1 VSLIAVVALV
11 LATAAPVP
19 SGYEGAVGALPPGH
33 WALVSRVDLIDEH
46 DGHTYG
52 DRRIEIPRKPD
63 ADILTHEVG
72 HVVAIAHP
80 ELEAAYLARFE
91 RRGDSHERWAE
102 AYSAAV
108 RGSGGRRGENAWFR
122 DNVLV
127 ALDPPER
134 PDAAPMPTL
143 PPVELCD
150 GDDGSGAIVHGCTNV
165 PSSSVR

>member
-91 RRGDSHERWAE
+91 RHGNLGAGVAPCACGRVNRPVRIRRPGGVGGGDGNGSAYPILSH
-102 AYSAAV
+102 YP
-108 RGSGGRRGENAWFR
+108 G
-122 DNVLV
+122 
-127 ALDPPER
+127 
-134 PDAAPMPTL
+134 
-143 PPVELCD
+143 
-150 GDDGSGAIVHGCTNV
+150 
-165 PSSSVR
+165 